1 MGRTMTKKLGITL
14 TGLSLILTAC
24 PKAAEEET
32 STTAPKI
39 LYISSG
45 ACYSGSG
52 ITDYTATTASRT
64 VTKWNTAN
72 GSFNEVFTDLNVAS
86 SVSVGAVPQALIDKG
101 DHVLMLTDNS
111 VAIGAGDRKI
121 WKIFKNDPGTYISY
135 ANDPTAFTAAAT
147 HITRSMSEDAD
158 GSVIFSKSLM
168 AEKVN
173 SIGARIAKAGN
184 PWINPLATTG
194 ACFNGAGALIRK
206 VHTIA
211 PFSGTNQGK
220 TIYIH
225 AGATAIANRIGA
237 VQRTGLISGTAA
249 DCAGSNPLGGISTVV
264 HTNATGLTGP
274 VGFSA
279 TGPSLTGFVYIPTPA
294 PATTTGKML
303 VTYSGSTIT
312 TFDNNTN
319 FNYGIVMWDVTEVS
333 DSGAGTAITFT
344 NPVIVWRD
352 ESIVW
357 APSAIAYD
365 STDNSVYV
373 AVGADIGAVNQT
385 TKNYGYNIEKFTLD
399 MSTPSLT
406 RVSTNNAP
414 FIIGNRYTK
423 CVSDMT
429 LADQ

>member
-14 TGLSLILTAC
+14 TGLLLILTAC
-24 PKAAEEET
+24 PKAANTET
-32 STTAPKI
+32 SITTPKK

-52 ITDYTATTASRT
+52 IIAYSATTASRT
-64 VTKWNTAN
+64 VTKWSTTN
-72 GSFNEVFTDLNVAS
+72 GSFDDVFTDLNVAS
-86 SVSVGAVPQALIDKG
+86 SVSVGTVPQSLIDKG
-101 DHVLMLTDNS
+101 DHMLMLTENA
-111 VAIGAGDRKI
+111 VGIGAGDRKI
-121 WKIFKNDPGTYISY
+121 WKIFKNDPSTYISY
-135 ANDPTAFTAAAT
+135 ANDPTSFTAAAT
-147 HITRSMSEDAD
+147 HITRSMSQDTD
-158 GSVIFSKSLM
+158 GSIIFSKSLM

-173 SIGARIAKAGN
+173 SIGARISKAGN
-184 PWINPLATTG
+184 PWINPLASTG
-194 ACFNGAGALIRK
+194 ACFNGAGALITK

-225 AGATAIANRIGA
+225 AGATLLANRIGA
-237 VQRTGLISGTAA
+237 VQRTGLISATAA
-249 DCAGSNPLGGISTVV
+249 DCAGSNPLGGISTVL
-264 HTNATGLTGP
+264 HANATGLTGP
-274 VGFSA
+274 VTFSA
-279 TGPSLTGFVYIPTPA
+279 TGPSLTSFVYIPTSA

-303 VTYSGSTIT
+303 VTYSGSTAT
-312 TFDNNTN
+312 SFDNNTN

-357 APSAIAYD
+357 APTSIAYD

-373 AVGADIGAVNQT
+373 AVGADIGAVDQT
-385 TKNYGYNIEKFTLD
+385 TKNYGYNIEKFTLNI
-399 MSTPSLT
+399 STPSLT

-423 CVSDMT
+423 CVTDMV
-429 LADQ
+429 LSNN

>member
-14 TGLSLILTAC
+14 TSLSLILTAC
-24 PKAAEEET
+24 PKAANEET
-32 STTAPKI
+32 STSTPKK
-39 LYISSG
+39 LYIASG

-52 ITDYTATTASRT
+52 ITSYSATTASRT
-64 VTKWNTAN
+64 VTKWNTTN
-72 GSFNEVFTDLNVAS
+72 GSFDEVFTDLNVAS
-86 SVSVGAVPQALIDKG
+86 SVSVGTVPQALIDKG
-101 DHVLMLTDNS
+101 DHVLMLTENA
-111 VAIGAGDRKI
+111 VLAGAGDRKI
-121 WKIFKNDPGTYISY
+121 WKLFKNDPGTYISY
-135 ANDPTAFTAAAT
+135 ANDPTAFTSTAG
-147 HITRSMSEDAD
+147 HITRSMSEDTD
-158 GSVIFSKSLM
+158 GSIIFSKSLM

-194 ACFNGAGALIRK
+194 ACFNGAGAQIQK
-206 VHTIA
+206 VHTIS
-211 PFSGTNQGK
+211 PFTGTNQGK

-225 AGATAIANRIGA
+225 AGATLIANRIGA
-237 VQRTGLISGTAA
+237 IQRTGLISATAA
-249 DCAGSNPLGGISTVV
+249 DCAGSSPLAGIGTVV

-279 TGPSLTGFVYIPTPA
+279 TGPSLTSFVYIPTPA

-303 VTYSGSTIT
+303 VTYSGSTAT

-333 DSGAGTAITFT
+333 DSGAGTAMTFT

-357 APSAIAYD
+357 APTSIAYD

-373 AVGADIGAVNQT
+373 AVGADIGAVDQT

-399 MSTPSLT
+399 LSTPSLT
-406 RVSTNNAP
+406 RISTNNAP

-423 CVSDMT
+423 CVTDMT